1 MIMKKINDIK
11 IGVRLNLFLGF
22 SIVIILTLLGAY
34 IYNSQSNKIIED
46 TDARMYEQVGDLK
59 KLIQLQINERQT
71 QIEIS
76 IKIALEIFNN
86 KGELSIK
93 NDKSISVEA
102 KNQITQDTK
111 NLLLPSILINN
122 KPLYNSTEI
131 VDKITELTHA
141 KATIFQKIDG
151 GFLRIATTVIKANG
165 DRAVGTYIPDSS
177 PVVQAIEKGEGFTGR
192 AFVVNDWYLTAYKPF
207 KISGNLIGM
216 IFVGVP
222 EKDLKSLKTVF
233 NSKKY
238 FESGYPFIV
247 NKEGKFIIHPK
258 NEGQL
263 FKNDEFFQQIISSKS
278 ESGKTFYSWK
288 GIKKIQYFK
297 YIPEMESYVVV
308 SVYVDEMMG
317 AIKHLR
323 NAILIAILLSI
334 GVIILIN
341 TYITNSISISLKKG
355 VEFAKRI
362 SDGDL
367 TADIDI
373 NQKDEIGE
381 LAISLTQMVE
391 KLREIILNIKHS
403 IVEIASASQQISSG
417 AQQLSQGANEQA
429 ATAEE
434 VSSSME
440 QIAANIQQNS
450 DNAFQTK
457 NISLRAK
464 QNMDLMGVSGK
475 KSIISIKDI
484 AGKISIINDIAF
496 QTNLLALN
504 AAVEAARAGEHGRGF
519 AVVAAEVRKLAE
531 KSKLAAN
538 EITTISLNSVL
549 ITEESDKLI
558 NELIPEIEKTA
569 NLVQEIESASNQ
581 QNAGVEQVGNAIN
594 DLNQVIQQN
603 AAASEE
609 LATSSE
615 ELASQAEWLKESIS
629 YFKM

>member
-22 SIVIILTLLGAY
+22 SIVIILTLLGVY

-46 TDARMYEQVGDLK
+46 TNIRMYEQVDDLK

-76 IKIALEIFNN
+76 IKIALEIFN

-93 NDKSISVEA
+93 DDKSISVEA
-102 KNQITQDTK
+102 KNQITLDTK
-111 NLLLPSILINN
+111 NLLLPSILIDN
-122 KPLYNSTEI
+122 KPIYNSTEI
-131 VDKITELTHA
+131 VDKITEITHA
-141 KATIFQKIDG
+141 KATIFQKMDG
-151 GFLRIATTVIKANG
+151 GFLRIATTVNNANG
-165 DRAVGTYIPDSS
+165 VRAVGTYIPDSS
-177 PVVQAIEKGEGFTGR
+177 PVVQAIEKGEGFSGR
-192 AFVVNDWYLTAYKPF
+192 AFVVDDWYRTAYKPF
-207 KISGNLIGM
+207 KISDKLSGM

-233 NSKKY
+233 SSKKY

-258 NEGQL
+258 NEGQIV
-263 FKNDEFFQQIISSKS
+263 KNEEFFQQIISSKS
-278 ESGKTFYSWK
+278 ESGKTFYNWK
-288 GIKKIQYFK
+288 GVNKIQYFK
-297 YIPEMESYVVV
+297 YIPEIESYVAV
-308 SVYVDEMMG
+308 SVYVDEMMS

-323 NAILIAILLSI
+323 NAILIAILLSM
-334 GVIILIN
+334 GVIMLIN

-440 QIAANIQQNS
+440 QIAANIQQNT

-558 NELIPEIEKTA
+558 NALIPEIEKTA

-581 QNAGVEQVGNAIN
+581 QSAGVEQVGNAIN